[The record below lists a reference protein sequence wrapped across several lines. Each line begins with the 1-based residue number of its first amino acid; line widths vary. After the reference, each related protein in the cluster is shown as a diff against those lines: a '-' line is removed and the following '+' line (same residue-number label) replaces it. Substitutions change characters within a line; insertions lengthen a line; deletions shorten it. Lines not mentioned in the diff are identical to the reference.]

1 MRRWPLIQVK
11 RRKPP
16 RKENDMLVAYHD
28 ILCRV
33 NDFIHKADGIYLD
46 IGVGYLVKAEHV
58 III

>member
-1 MRRWPLIQVK
+1 
-11 RRKPP
+11 
-16 RKENDMLVAYHD
+16 MLVAYHD

-46 IGVGYLVKAEHV
+46 IGVGYLVKADHV